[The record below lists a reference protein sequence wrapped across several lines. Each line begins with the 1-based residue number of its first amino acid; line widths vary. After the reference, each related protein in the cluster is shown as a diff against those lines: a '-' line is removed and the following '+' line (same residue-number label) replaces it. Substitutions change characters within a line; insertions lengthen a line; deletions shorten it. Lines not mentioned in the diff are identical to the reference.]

1 MVVLRTPPYWL
12 VRVAMERSKSTLD
25 SLIES
30 VFKAFRRKRSLG
42 PPELPRGK
50 STVSLELSDPFLNFG
65 SVCEKF

>member
-25 SLIES
+25 SLES

-42 PPELPRGK
+42 TPELPRGK
-50 STVSLELSDPFLNFG
+50 STISLELSDPSLNFG